1 MEAAAVVWI
10 YNKIWLKGA
19 MTAMKNVI
27 RARIGGL
34 TRSVVRFPVAFGFLL
49 AAAALTSVAIATDV
63 TLHRWIL
70 ACAVGAAAGAVSQ
83 AVYERFFEGAVWRKM
98 LMSCAVAVA
107 LLYYL
112 SIRAVADNSAELLI
126 HPAVT
131 LFALFI
137 AFVWAGVIRSR
148 VGFDESFMAAFKA
161 LFQAVFFSGILF
173 LGCAAIIAA
182 TDRLIAPINGDAYL
196 YTASIVFI
204 IVAPMILLSLI
215 PVYPG
220 KAAHASDEGVSDA
233 QRADIEKRT
242 GCPKFLE
249 VLLSYIII
257 PLITVFTA
265 VLLVY
270 ILLNIGGKFWTDNL
284 LEPLLIS
291 YSIAGITA
299 TLLAAR
305 LNNRFAMLFHRVFPK
320 VLIPIALFQVAASV
334 LNMAETGVTYGRY
347 YVILYGVFAV
357 LSGVFLSF
365 LPLRKSGVIALLLVV
380 LSAVSLIP
388 PVDAFTVSRASQ
400 IYTLEQ
406 TLVRN
411 GMLSGGI
418 VTPDGGIPE
427 ADKTKIINAVR
438 NLADTDDLDAVPWLP
453 DNFNGG
459 DDEAFYK
466 TFGFHMYGT
475 PAKPGYEYVSVY
487 LDAAVVVPVAGYDYM
502 ARITLPYM
510 ETTGADGRRFTVD
523 GITYQLTAEDNPGG
537 QTLIVRD
544 DAGREMFRYNT
555 AEIFRRYEAYGPDKS
570 ILTLEEAAI
579 EVNSSVADV
588 KIIVMS
594 ASFSIEPQITNP
606 YADLLVLIKLK

>member
-10 YNKIWLKGA
+10 YDEIWLKGV

-34 TRSVVRFPVAFGFLL
+34 SRSVVRFPIAFGFLL

-83 AVYERFFEGAVWRKM
+83 AVYERFFEGAVWRKL
-98 LMSCAVAVA
+98 LMSCAIAVA

-112 SIRAVADNSAELLI
+112 SIRAVADNNAELLI
-126 HPAVT
+126 RPAVT

-173 LGCAAIIAA
+173 LGCAAVIAA
-182 TDRLIAPINGDAYL
+182 IDLLIAPINGDAYL

-220 KAAHASDEGVSDA
+220 RAAHASDEGVSDA

-265 VLLVY
+265 VLLIY
-270 ILLNIGGKFWTDNL
+270 ILLNIGGRFWTDNL

-291 YSIAGITA
+291 YTIAGITA

-320 VLIPIALFQVAASV
+320 VLIPVALFQVAASV

-357 LSGVFLSF
+357 LSGVSLSF

-388 PVDAFTVSRASQ
+388 PADAFTVSRVSQ

-411 GMLSGGI
+411 GMLSGGV
-418 VTPDGGIPE
+418 VTPDEGIPE

-438 NLADTDDLDAVPWLP
+438 YLWETQDLDKVPWLP
-453 DNFNGG
+453 AGVNGWDG
-459 DDEAFYK
+459 EAFYSV
-466 TFGFHMYGT
+466 FGFYMYE
-475 PAKPGYEYVSVY
+475 KPQPPYQYVSVY

-570 ILTLEEAAI
+570 ILTLDEAAI

-588 KIIVMS
+588 KIVVVS
-594 ASFSIEPQITNP
+594 ASFSKDPQITNP